1 MILMTGHFCVFVFPR
16 NQSLTVKVQGHWT
29 AKTSS
34 CSLFSGRMMHIAH
47 KTGKHFPKT
56 AAFFFFFT
64 QFTLTASLF
73 QFDHTN
79 SILKKLSKMQSDWT
93 RLYTDWPNP
102 SSERLKTA
110 FHWSIPEPS
119 LSTVNDLSSTQ
130 QQWPLLMSRW
140 PLKVKGLGQ
149 LQSTSEQMENCD
161 GLQINL
167 LSSSLYPDQTSALPY
182 MPFSHSNTSKL
193 LKRLYL

>member
-47 KTGKHFPKT
+47 KTGKHFPKN
-56 AAFFFFFT
+56 AAFLFFPHNSHWLLHYFSFT
-64 QFTLTASLF
+64 TQIAF
-73 QFDHTN
+73 
-79 SILKKLSKMQSDWT
+79 KKSWAKCSQIGPDFIQTDQTPAPRDLRLPSTGQYQSHRFPQLMT
-93 RLYTDWPNP
+93 FP
-102 SSERLKTA
+102 
-110 FHWSIPEPS
+110 
-119 LSTVNDLSSTQ
+119 Q